1 MQINIPPAQAQQL
14 AALAAQ
20 HGFATAEEYASR
32 ILVNAVELE
41 AFAGLPPEK
50 MQESVRSIE
59 RGLKQAE
66 AGLGVPAKEAMA
78 SIAADLGLKF
88 RR

>member
-14 AALAAQ
+14 AALAAR

-32 ILVNAVELE
+32 ILVKAVELE
-41 AFAGLPPEK
+41 AFAALPSEK

-66 AGLGVPAKEAMA
+66 AGLGVPAKEAMGGIA
-78 SIAADLGLKF
+78 SDLGLKF